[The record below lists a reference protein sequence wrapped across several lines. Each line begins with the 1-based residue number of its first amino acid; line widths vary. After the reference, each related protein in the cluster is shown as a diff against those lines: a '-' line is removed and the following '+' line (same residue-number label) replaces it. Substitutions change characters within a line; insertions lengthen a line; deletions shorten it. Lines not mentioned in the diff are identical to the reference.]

1 VAGFPAVD
9 ILDPIVPDPPPG
21 ELPAPIDGDGPSAG
35 SGHRGRRGRWIAL
48 AVVAVLLTAAIVGS
62 ALVPVPVYLL
72 SPGSVRRTE
81 DLITVQ
87 GAETYP
93 QGGSVGY
100 TTVSVQHASA
110 LEWVFAHLDDSITF
124 EPQRAI
130 QGTQTPEQY
139 QAANLAMMTASKET
153 ASAVALSRL
162 GYQVKVTG
170 TGAVIVAL
178 ADPSPSAGVLV
189 PTDTIVAVDDTE
201 ITSAEQL
208 IAAIGTHHP
217 GDTVTLGVQPFV
229 TDGTRTTEKRTI
241 VLAARPD
248 DANRAFLGV
257 SSATR
262 DLHYELP
269 VQISVDSGGVG
280 GPSAGLAFTLGI
292 MDVLTPGS
300 ITGGHQVATT
310 GTISADGTVGPIG
323 GIHQKVLAVRQS
335 GAELFLVPRSEYD
348 EAEKYAGPLRIEPVD
363 NIDDALKVLATIGGG
378 SDVIPA
384 TTTATTA
391 GR

>member
-1 VAGFPAVD
+1 
-9 ILDPIVPDPPPG
+9 
-21 ELPAPIDGDGPSAG
+21 
-35 SGHRGRRGRWIAL
+35 
-48 AVVAVLLTAAIVGS
+48 
-62 ALVPVPVYLL
+62 
-72 SPGSVRRTE
+72 VRRTE

-87 GAETYP
+87 GAHTYP

>member
-384 TTTATTA
+384 TTTTTMA